1 MSDCVFR
8 LFILL
13 IYLFILTQV
22 LGLDHPFT
30 AATRAELLR
39 CQGAPRGRYLALFVH
54 FIQLFFRFVCFNT
67 RRVAPM
73 SGRTQEV
80 LSVSAHPGCAGRYP
94 SLFVH
99 LFSPVCLFVYLFSPR
114 GR

>member
-8 LFILL
+8 LLILL

-39 CQGAPRGRYLALFVH
+39 CQGAPRGRYFALFVH
-54 FIQLFFRFVCFNT
+54 FIQLFFRLFVST
-67 RRVAPM
+67 RAEFAPM
-73 SGRTQEV
+73 PGRIQRKV
-80 LSVSAHPGCAGRYP
+80 PKP
-94 SLFVH
+94 
-99 LFSPVCLFVYLFSPR
+99 
-114 GR
+114 

>member
-8 LFILL
+8 LLILL
-13 IYLFILTQV
+13 VYLFILTQV

-54 FIQLFFRFVCFNT
+54 FIQLFFRLFVST
-67 RRVAPM
+67 RAELLRCQGA
-73 SGRTQEV
+73 ST
-80 LSVSAHPGCAGRYP
+80 GRYLNP
-94 SLFVH
+94 KPQALN
-99 LFSPVCLFVYLFSPR
+99 PKP
-114 GR
+114 